1 MADGAAQTVPGPS
14 SPANPVTS
22 TPVNRGTV
30 TEHSNPQA
38 SAATALS
45 QLITEHPEL
54 TGLTWTIDTV
64 GVLQGEQ
71 HGQDG
76 HGEIVDRC
84 AEILGGTVLRTSYGD
99 GGQHLAQLAAEWRD
113 VLVKIWA
120 SYPDTA
126 VVAR

>member
-1 MADGAAQTVPGPS
+1 M
-14 SPANPVTS
+14 
-22 TPVNRGTV
+22 

-45 QLITEHPEL
+45 QLLTEHPEL

-76 HGEIVDRC
+76 SGEIVDRC
-84 AEILGGTVLRTSYGD
+84 AEIIGGTVLRTSIWHHGD
-99 GGQHLAQLAAEWRD
+99 GQGLAQLATEWRD
-113 VLVKIWA
+113 VLVKVWA
-120 SYPDTA
+120 SYPKTPA
-126 VVAR
+126 VAA